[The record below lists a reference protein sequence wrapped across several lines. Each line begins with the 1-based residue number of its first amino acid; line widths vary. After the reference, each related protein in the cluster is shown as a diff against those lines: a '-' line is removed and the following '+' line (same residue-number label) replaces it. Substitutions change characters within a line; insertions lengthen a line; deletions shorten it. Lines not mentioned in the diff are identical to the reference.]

1 VSRRRLLAAL
11 LALAAALLPP
21 VAARAQALV
30 ADLTSHLVGIT
41 TGFTGASVVLFGATD
56 GPGDV
61 IVVVR
66 GPPRDV
72 AVRRK
77 SRVAG
82 IWINTRRVTF
92 GDVPNYYA
100 VASSRPLDEITTP
113 AARQLYEIG
122 LDELRL
128 KVVEGKRRI
137 EEFRA
142 ALVRTQQKEGLFNRE
157 PGKVNFLGER
167 LFRTTIT
174 LPANVPTGTYAVQV
188 FLVRDKDVVSGQTTP
203 LIISKVG
210 VDAELFDFADRR
222 AALYGF
228 VAVIAAMMA
237 GWLAS
242 LPFRNA

>member
-1 VSRRRLLAAL
+1 MSRQRLLVAL
-11 LALAAALLPP
+11 LAVAAALLPQP
-21 VAARAQALV
+21 TRAQALV

-61 IVVVR
+61 VVVVR
-66 GPPRDV
+66 GPPRELS
-72 AVRRK
+72 VRRK

-82 IWINTRRVTF
+82 IWINTRRVAF
-92 GDVPNYYA
+92 GSVPTYYA
-100 VASSRPLDEITTP
+100 VASSRPLEEITTP

-122 LDELRL
+122 LDNLRL
-128 KVVEGKRRI
+128 TLTEGRRQI

-142 ALVRTQQKEGLFNRE
+142 ALVRTQQNEGLFGRE

-167 LFRTTIT
+167 LFRTTIN

-210 VDAELFDFADRR
+210 VDAELYDFADRR
-222 AALYGF
+222 AALYGL
-228 VAVIAAMMA
+228 VAVVAAMMA

-242 LPFRNA
+242 LPFRNT

>member
-1 VSRRRLLAAL
+1 
-11 LALAAALLPP
+11 
-21 VAARAQALV
+21 
-30 ADLTSHLVGIT
+30 
-41 TGFTGASVVLFGATD
+41 VLFGATD

-61 IVVVR
+61 VVVVR
-66 GPPRDV
+66 GPPREV
-72 AVRRK
+72 SVRRK

-82 IWINTRRVTF
+82 IWINTRRVSF
-92 GDVPNYYA
+92 AGVPTYYT

-122 LDELRL
+122 HENLRL
-128 KVVEGKRRI
+128 TVVEGRRQI
-137 EEFRA
+137 DEFRA
-142 ALVRTQQKEGLFNRE
+142 ALIRTQQNEGLFGRE
-157 PGKVNFLGER
+157 PGRVGFLGER
-167 LFRTTIT
+167 LFRTEIK
-174 LPANVPTGTYAVQV
+174 LPANVPIGTYTVQV

-222 AALYGF
+222 SALYGL
-228 VAVIAAMMA
+228 VAVVAAMMA

>member
-1 VSRRRLLAAL
+1 VSGRT
-11 LALAAALLPP
+11 LAAALAACALALLLAAP
-21 VAARAQALV
+21 VRAQALV

-56 GPGDV
+56 GAGDV
-61 IVVVR
+61 VVVVR
-66 GPPRDV
+66 GPPRDLS
-72 AVRRK
+72 VRRK

-82 IWINTRRVTF
+82 IWINTRRTTYA
-92 GDVPNYYA
+92 GVPSYYA
-100 VASSRPLDEITTP
+100 VAASRPLDEITTP

-122 LDELRL
+122 L
-128 KVVEGKRRI
+128 EGRGQP
-137 EEFRA
+137 EFRE
-142 ALVRTQQKEGLFNRE
+142 ALVRTQQKEGLFGRE

-174 LPANVPTGTYAVQV
+174 LPANVPTGTYTVQV

-210 VDAELFDFADRR
+210 VDAELYDFADRR
-222 AALYGF
+222 PAVYGV
-228 VAVIAAMMA
+228 VAVVAAMMA